1 MNFKHLITICL
12 VLACLDA
19 SAQTGDIKR
28 LYDGDIHGASYKTNH
43 NQNFN
48 DRVTNDRRK
57 QSLLLTEQAYI
68 SKAQAIEIARQRS
81 DGKIL
86 SAKLI
91 QREQHAFYKIKILT
105 DQGRIKTLRINAE
118 RR

>member
-1 MNFKHLITICL
+1 MNFKHLITVCL
-12 VLACLDA
+12 LLTSLDA
-19 SAQTGDIKR
+19 SAQAGDIKR
-28 LYDGDIHGASYKTNH
+28 LHDGDIHGTFYTTNH

-48 DRVTNDRRK
+48 DRFINDRRK
-57 QSLLLTEQAYI
+57 QPLLLTEQTYI